1 MDAKYLRAKDIMV
14 TDVKTIGKDATLLEA
29 AGMMKNFGVS
39 SLVVEPGGDWDA
51 IAIITRKDIVEASS
65 GKPGMR
71 LQRENPADLVISDL
85 IMPEQEGIETIMEL
99 RREFPETKILAIS
112 GGGTNR
118 PEDYLLIARG
128 VGAHQVLKKPFKRA
142 ELLRAVE
149 DLLNQ

>member
-1 MDAKYLRAKDIMV
+1 MWDILVIDDEEALRKVDKAMLEHEGHEIM
-14 TDVKTIGKDATLLEA
+14 
-29 AGMMKNFGVS
+29 
-39 SLVVEPGGDWDA
+39 
-51 IAIITRKDIVEASS
+51 EASS

-128 VGAHQVLKKPFKRA
+128 VGAHQVLKKPFKRS

-149 DLLNQ
+149 DLLNK